1 MWGLLTSYARGMN
14 NLGATERRANTSKNW
29 NFFFLR
35 GNTDIHACAP
45 GPSCESEQTEGNEK
59 RSETAV
65 GSRLF
70 WVGLSGERSDR
81 QRTEALTSGVVP
93 NDQKEGQ

>member
-1 MWGLLTSYARGMN
+1 MN

-35 GNTDIHACAP
+35 GNTDIHACARDHLARV
-45 GPSCESEQTEGNEK
+45 S
-59 RSETAV
+59 
-65 GSRLF
+65 
-70 WVGLSGERSDR
+70 R
-81 QRTEALTSGVVP
+81 QREMNRDQRRQWARGYFGWGFLESVPTHSRMEAMTSGVVW